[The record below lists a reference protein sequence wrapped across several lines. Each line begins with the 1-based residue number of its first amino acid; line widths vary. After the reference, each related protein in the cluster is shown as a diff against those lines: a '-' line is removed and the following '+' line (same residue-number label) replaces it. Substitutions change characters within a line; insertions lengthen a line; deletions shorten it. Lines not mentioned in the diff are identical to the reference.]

1 MIRRFGSSSN
11 GTLKTNNNVKSKNHL
26 FAYARKIRLSTDRI
40 TSNQIIT
47 CLFFLLFFLL
57 SYQPALG
64 EDPRQTMSF
73 TVENLCPILA
83 VNSDYLSPAER
94 DAFFRCGE
102 VKIQTADGQTYDDLS
117 DDQLNALSNMSGDE
131 ASVTETVSV
140 QLSGPQRQVLA
151 LRLQALRKGSGGGL
165 AMNRNNKPHEPIL
178 LAGPIAALSGTD
190 LDQSTLSDNGRLG
203 FFITGS
209 FATGEKDES
218 TVEPG
223 FDYTNTAVTAGMD
236 YRITS
241 QFITGLAVGY
251 SAANADL
258 NANSGESD
266 VTGYAVSLYSTYYI
280 KQLYLN
286 GMVTAGWRGYESERN
301 LNYTITR
308 DPRDPLAPANPLT
321 TVDQTFKGDSDA
333 TEFSAGLGGGYDV
346 YAGGLTFGPYVG
358 ANYFKTTIDAF
369 SEDLATENTNDGF
382 GLALHYDKQEVE
394 SFTTTVGAMM
404 SYAVG
409 TGVGIFSPYIRAD
422 WEHEYND
429 ETDDIK
435 AGFAD
440 VHADWEFEDD
450 DDEHEDDIQ
459 EAVANNLIIIPTE
472 NPDADLYNLSVGI
485 AATFPYGVSAF
496 ADYTTILGLKDFTY
510 QQAVGGLRFEF

>member
-1 MIRRFGSSSN
+1 MIRRFRSSPN
-11 GTLKTNNNVKSKNHL
+11 GTLETNNNVKSKNQL
-26 FAYARKIRLSTDRI
+26 LAYANIIRFSADRI
-40 TSNQIIT
+40 TSNQMAI
-47 CLFFLLFFLL
+47 CLFFLLLFLL
-57 SYQPALG
+57 SYQPASG

-83 VNSDYLSPAER
+83 ANRDYLSAAER

-131 ASVTETVSV
+131 ASVAETVSV
-140 QLSGPQRQVLA
+140 QLSGPQRQVLT

-165 AMNRNNKPHEPIL
+165 AMNRNNKPHEPVL
-178 LAGPIAALSGTD
+178 LAGPVTALSGTD

-209 FATGEKDES
+209 FANGKKDES

-223 FDYTNTAVTAGMD
+223 FDYTNTAATAGMD
-236 YRITS
+236 YRFTD
-241 QFITGLAVGY
+241 QFIAGLAAGY
-251 SAANADL
+251 SAVKAELD
-258 NANSGESD
+258 ANSGESD
-266 VTGYAVSLYSTYYI
+266 VTGYAVSLYSTYHLE
-280 KQLYLN
+280 QLYLN
-286 GMVTAGWRGYESERN
+286 GMVTAGWRDYESERN

-308 DPRDPLAPANPLT
+308 NPSDPLAPTNPLT
-321 TVDQTFKGDSDA
+321 TVDQTFKGDSNA
-333 TEFSAGLGGGYDV
+333 TEFSASLGGGYDL
-346 YAGGLTFGPYVG
+346 YAGGLTFGPYVS

-382 GLALHYDKQEVE
+382 GLALHYDKQDVE
-394 SFTTTVGAMM
+394 SFTTNVGAMM
-404 SYAVG
+404 SYAVS
-409 TGVGIFSPYIRAD
+409 TGLGIFSPYIRAD

-435 AGFAD
+435 ARFAD
-440 VHADWEFEDD
+440 VHADWEFEEDD
-450 DDEHEDDIQ
+450 DGDEDSVQ
-459 EAVANNLIIIPTE
+459 EAVANNLIIVPTE
-472 NPDADLYNLSVGI
+472 NPDADLYNLSIGLS
-485 AATFPYGVSAF
+485 ATFPYGMSAF

-510 QQAVGGLRFEF
+510 QQVVGGLRFEF